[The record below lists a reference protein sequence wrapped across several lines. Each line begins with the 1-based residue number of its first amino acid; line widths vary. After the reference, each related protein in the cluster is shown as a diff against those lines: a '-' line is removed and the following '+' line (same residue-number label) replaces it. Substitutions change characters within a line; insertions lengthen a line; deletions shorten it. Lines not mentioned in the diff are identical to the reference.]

1 MPMQATTTSPLFAA
15 ELTPHR
21 ALGRGGR
28 RLVAALVIL
37 LVLSPLLLVL
47 SGSIWAMV
55 GFVTL
60 DGVAIALTFYFSAR
74 RGKRREIVRMWSDQL
89 EIASIDAKGDRVLRR
104 FEPRLVRLVLE
115 RDDNEKTL
123 ALRLRSGREEI
134 EIGAFL
140 NSDDKASFAKA
151 FGTALRKA
159 RA

>member
-123 ALRLRSGREEI
+123 ALRLRSGREDL

>member
-47 SGSIWAMV
+47 SGSVWAMV
-55 GFVTL
+55 GFVAL

-123 ALRLRSGREEI
+123 ALRLRSGREDL

>member
-21 ALGRGGR
+21 TLGRGGR
-28 RLVAALVIL
+28 RLVAALLIL

-47 SGSIWAMV
+47 SGSVWPMA
-55 GFVTL
+55 GFIAL
-60 DGVAIALTFYFSAR
+60 DGVAIALTCYISSR
-74 RGKRREIVRMWSDQL
+74 QGKRREIVRMWSDQL
-89 EIASIDAKGDRVLRR
+89 EIVTVDAKGDRVLRR
-104 FEPRLVRLVLE
+104 FEPRLVRLALD

-123 ALRLRSGREEI
+123 ALRLRAGREEI

-140 NSDDKASFAKA
+140 SGDDKASFAKA

>member
-47 SGSIWAMV
+47 SGSIWAMA
-55 GFVTL
+55 GFIAL

-123 ALRLRSGREEI
+123 ALRLRSGREDL

>member
-21 ALGRGGR
+21 ALGRGGK
-28 RLVAALVIL
+28 RLVAALLVL
-37 LVLSPLLLVL
+37 LILSPLLLVL
-47 SGSIWAMV
+47 SGSFWAMA
-55 GFVTL
+55 GFAAL
-60 DGVAIALTFYFSAR
+60 DGVAIALTFYFSSR
-74 RGKRREIVRMWSDQL
+74 QGKRREIVRMWSDQL
-89 EIASIDAKGDRVLRR
+89 EIASVDAKGDRVLRR

-115 RDDNEKTL
+115 RDDNERTL
-123 ALRLRSGREEI
+123 ALRLRAGREDI

>member
-47 SGSIWAMV
+47 SGSIWAMA
-55 GFVTL
+55 GFVAL

-123 ALRLRSGREEI
+123 ALRLRSGREDL

>member
-55 GFVTL
+55 GFVAL

-123 ALRLRSGREEI
+123 ALRLRSGREDL

-140 NSDDKASFAKA
+140 NGDDKASFAKA

>member
-47 SGSIWAMV
+47 SGSIWAMA
-55 GFVTL
+55 GFIAL